1 MQKEQLSA
9 YMDGEQVKTDLT
21 DALLRDEE
29 LHKRLGINFIP
40 FIPIVNQRKC
50 GLFGGFYR

>member
-29 LHKRLGINFIP
+29 LQASWHSFHTVRSVKKVRSF
-40 FIPIVNQRKC
+40 
-50 GLFGGFYR
+50 